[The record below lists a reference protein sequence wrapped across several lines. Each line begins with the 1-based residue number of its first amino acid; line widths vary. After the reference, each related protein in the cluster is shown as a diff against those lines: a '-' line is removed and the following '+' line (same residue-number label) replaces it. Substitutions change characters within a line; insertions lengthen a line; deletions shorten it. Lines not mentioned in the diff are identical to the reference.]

1 MRPHHLALLLLALV
15 LFAACGA
22 PAAGPQPPIPPV
34 SAAAPLATTP
44 AVVPPITLPDA
55 VPGGGLIYMDL
66 PARDAPDEDPTFT
79 YIGFIV
85 DRDTGAPVA
94 SAVYLFAD
102 QVRREPQPADL
113 VVADATDFF
122 VKLPAVFSGR
132 LVVRAEGY
140 RDWEVMLEHHVKTS
154 RTMKGPVQLVP
165 LPEGI

>member
-1 MRPHHLALLLLALV
+1 MRPHHLTLLLLALV
-15 LFAACGA
+15 LLAACGA
-22 PAAGPQPPIPPV
+22 PAAGPQPPTPPV
-34 SAAAPLATTP
+34 SHAAPLAATP
-44 AVVPPITLPDA
+44 AVMPPITLPDA
-55 VPGGGLIYMDL
+55 LPGRGLVYMDL
-66 PARDAPDEDPTFT
+66 PARDAPDADPTIT

-85 DRDTGAPVA
+85 DRDTGAPLA
-94 SAVYLFAD
+94 AAVYLFAD

-140 RDWEVMLEHHVKTS
+140 REWEMLLEHRIKTS
-154 RTMKGPVQLVP
+154 RTMKGPVQLAP